1 MSRLLGQAAGR
12 RPGTGRRRPRW
23 YGPAV
28 RALLL
33 DRISGPFRVGDF
45 PTPTVPP
52 GSDEVLLEVAF
63 ASVNPLDIWVSQGDV
78 GAAAS
83 HLPWIPGTEATGFVE
98 GRPVLVRGDGLGVS
112 RPGLACEYALAPA
125 ATALPVPDDLD
136 LALVA
141 ALGTAGVT
149 AWNAV
154 HTKAQVG
161 AGDRVVVLGAS
172 GGVGTVACQLARAA
186 GATVWGQTGS
196 AAKAATVLGAHEVVV
211 ARTPDELQAA
221 LVDVRPTVVLDALG
235 GGYTVAAIE
244 SLAQGGRLA
253 VYGTSAEEHA
263 TFNVRTIYRKGLT
276 IYGYANIVEP
286 VARQHAVLN
295 QLFGALRDGSLVV
308 PHEIVPLS
316 DAATAHQRLLD
327 RSVPGKLVIDCR
339 G

>member
-1 MSRLLGQAAGR
+1 M
-12 RPGTGRRRPRW
+12 
-23 YGPAV
+23 

-33 DRISGPFRVGDF
+33 DRISGPFRVGEC
-45 PTPTVPP
+45 PTPVPAA
-52 GSDEVLLEVAF
+52 GEFVLQVAF

-83 HLPWIPGTEATGFVE
+83 HLPWIPGTEATGFVD

-112 RPGLACEYALAPA
+112 RPGLAAEFAVAPS
-125 ATALPVPDDLD
+125 ATALPVPEDLD

-161 AGDRVVVLGAS
+161 AGDRVVVFGAS

-196 AAKAATVLGAHEVVV
+196 AAKATTVLGAHRVIV
-211 ARTPDELQAA
+211 AATPEELQAA
-221 LVDVRPTVVLDALG
+221 LADVKPTVVLDALG

-263 TFNVRTIYRKGLT
+263 TFNVRTVYRKGLT

-286 VARQHAVLN
+286 VARQQAVLT
-295 QLFGALRDGSLVV
+295 QLFDALRDGSLVV
-308 PHEIVPLS
+308 PHEIVALS
-316 DAATAHQRLLD
+316 DSAGAHQRLLD

-339 G
+339 R